1 MQIRFVGINSH
12 AGCPH
17 LLHAAA
23 NTDNVTLNLQQL
35 CQHHSTCRPLSHN
48 SYLSNSSLLPL
59 TFSAVLTEYLG
70 RGGADWGLWWSEW
83 CCVLLGGVSH
93 LRSHLQY
100 GVASPSDKTNKTE
113 DDHQG
118 KSGEYQ

>member
-12 AGCPH
+12 AGCPR

-35 CQHHSTCRPLSHN
+35 CQHHSTCRPLSLTTHIFPTLP
-48 SYLSNSSLLPL
+48 SFLSPSLQSSLGN
-59 TFSAVLTEYLG
+59 SA
-70 RGGADWGLWWSEW
+70 GADWGLWWSEW